1 MAAHTQH
8 REIKLDLN
16 WKFSTS
22 WPPSIQVEGAMQAS
36 TGEKPS
42 LVLLTGKPYGIILT
56 CQAMSKQR
64 VTVFFVK
71 KWSFSCHVY
80 GYMAMMYPL
89 IE

>member
-22 WPPSIQVEGAMQAS
+22 WLPSIQVEGAMQAS
-36 TGEKPS
+36 RGEKQS
-42 LVLLTGKPYGIILT
+42 LVLLTGKLCSTILT

-71 KWSFSCHVY
+71 KWLFH
-80 GYMAMMYPL
+80 AMCMG
-89 IE
+89 IWQ